1 MHHEHDV
8 TGVSVAIL
16 TLSDTRSFT
25 EDRSG
30 QTIQSLLKPSHR
42 VVYYKVMKDDPS
54 QLQEQVNAWVRDPL
68 VDVVIT
74 NGGTGMS
81 RRDQTHSTI
90 KQLLEK
96 EMIGFGEQFRQQS
109 FEEIGPKAMLSNAIA
124 GSVEQTSI
132 FSLPG
137 STNAVQLAMKELIL
151 PILPHLTGE
160 LRK

>member
-54 QLQEQVNAWVRDPL
+54 NFKNR
-68 VDVVIT
+68 
-74 NGGTGMS
+74 
-81 RRDQTHSTI
+81 
-90 KQLLEK
+90 
-96 EMIGFGEQFRQQS
+96 
-109 FEEIGPKAMLSNAIA
+109 
-124 GSVEQTSI
+124 
-132 FSLPG
+132 
-137 STNAVQLAMKELIL
+137 
-151 PILPHLTGE
+151 
-160 LRK
+160 